1 MVLGQFSW
9 RTEALRKRFGRLPAH
24 VKLMDADTPI
34 NTFSLFEIADYGLT
48 VRGTIGME
56 LPCFGIPVVTAGTG
70 RYSGRGFTIDPATRR
85 HYHDLLGKLQDV
97 PPLGVEAVRRAR
109 LHYYGALSLR
119 PVPMRSFDF
128 DYHAGNKR
136 GAASN
141 YDVILR
147 RPVNGDLLKSDDL
160 GRLIKWLAD
169 EKSPELLSQEI

>member
-1 MVLGQFSW
+1 
-9 RTEALRKRFGRLPAH
+9 
-24 VKLMDADTPI
+24 
-34 NTFSLFEIADYGLT
+34 
-48 VRGTIGME
+48 
-56 LPCFGIPVVTAGTG
+56 
-70 RYSGRGFTIDPATRR
+70 
-85 HYHDLLGKLQDV
+85 
-97 PPLGVEAVRRAR
+97 
-109 LHYYGALSLR
+109 
-119 PVPMRSFDF
+119 MRSFDF